1 MLQAKNG
8 EFMLDGKPFQ
18 VLSGAIHYFRTVP
31 EYWEDRLRKLKA
43 LGMNTVE
50 TYVAWNVHEPKKGEF
65 HFSGLADLEAFIET
79 AQKLDLYV
87 IVRPSPY
94 ICAEWEMGGLPAWL
108 LAEEDMVLRSSHPAF
123 L

>member
-43 LGMNTVE
+43 LGLNTVE
-50 TYVAWNVHEPKKGEF
+50 TYVAWNVHERKKG
-65 HFSGLADLEAFIET
+65 SFISRVS
-79 AQKLDLYV
+79 QIL
-87 IVRPSPY
+87 RR
-94 ICAEWEMGGLPAWL
+94 L
-108 LAEEDMVLRSSHPAF
+108 LKRLRS
-123 L
+123 